1 MNNVVPKNR
10 TVATLR
16 WIARISGLV
25 FAAFFLLMFIGEGLE
40 GMSRAHEANP
50 IAFRALIGLVAV
62 FLYLLGLI
70 LAWKWEGFGGIAAI
84 VFIVVFAVAVP
95 DAPIPM
101 YAIMAF
107 PAILFIICWLMS
119 RSPKEASVESS

>member
-1 MNNVVPKNR
+1 MKSKSR
-10 TVATLR
+10 TLTIIR

-25 FAAFFLLMFIGEGLE
+25 FAAFWLLMFIGEGL
-40 GMSRAHEANP
+40 SSAHETNP
-50 IAFRALIGLVAV
+50 IVLRNLIGLIAV

-84 VFIVVFAVAVP
+84 ICIAIFAAAVP

-101 YAIMAF
+101 YAIMAL

-119 RSPKEASVESS
+119 RSPRPVEANDL